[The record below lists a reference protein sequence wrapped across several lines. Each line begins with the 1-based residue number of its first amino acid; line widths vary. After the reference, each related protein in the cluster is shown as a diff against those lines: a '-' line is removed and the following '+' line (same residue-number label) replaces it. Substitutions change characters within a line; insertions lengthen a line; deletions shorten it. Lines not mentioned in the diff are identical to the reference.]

1 MTYREQLS
9 PWCIIKYLPHMQR
22 LTVARFR
29 RRNDAES
36 HLRVLRRLV
45 PEANYAI
52 VFDPA
57 LDWQDSSDEG
67 E

>member
-1 MTYREQLS
+1 L
-9 PWCIIKYLPHMQR
+9 
-22 LTVARFR
+22 VAQEIEAIRTALNKCGYR

-57 LDWQDSSDEG
+57 LDRQDSSDEG